1 MLSRLVQLNIIIYDM
16 CVYIYIY
23 IALLFSLSLSLA
35 LPGSRISPSL
45 PSTLQPLNRFDKQL
59 RVCAAAAGM
68 GAILDG

>member
-16 CVYIYIY
+16 CVYIY

>member
-1 MLSRLVQLNIIIYDM
+1 M
-16 CVYIYIY
+16 CVYIYSFIV
-23 IALLFSLSLSLA
+23 LSLSLA

-59 RVCAAAAGM
+59 RVCAAAGM